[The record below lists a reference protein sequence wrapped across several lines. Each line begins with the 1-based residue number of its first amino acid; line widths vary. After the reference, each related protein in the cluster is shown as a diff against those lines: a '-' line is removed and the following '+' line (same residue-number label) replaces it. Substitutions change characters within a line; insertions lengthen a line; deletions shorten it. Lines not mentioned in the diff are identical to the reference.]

1 LAKGNNEGT
10 FWLVMA
16 KKNEIPG
23 QFFFLSYEKKIL
35 GWILRRGGEGGLSK
49 NVGSEF

>member
-1 LAKGNNEGT
+1 MLAKGDNEGT
-10 FWLVMA
+10 VLAGHV

-23 QFFFLSYEKKIL
+23 QCFFWAMRKRKKI
-35 GWILRRGGEGGLSK
+35 GWILRRRGLSK